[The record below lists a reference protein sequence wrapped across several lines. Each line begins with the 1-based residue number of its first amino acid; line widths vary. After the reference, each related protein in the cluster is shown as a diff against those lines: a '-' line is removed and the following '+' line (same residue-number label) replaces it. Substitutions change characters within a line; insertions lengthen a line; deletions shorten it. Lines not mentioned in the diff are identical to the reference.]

1 MGQIICHSTST
12 KTQDNNICV
21 IADKFDCFEPRYNLQ
36 RVGEEMRIQT
46 IEECLLAI
54 GFPESLI
61 SNVFLEFAIFSFDLP
76 LLIFDVDGNLESVER
91 IFVAADD
98 EFGGNIFRLN
108 GNGWRW
114 TIINSDTEIS
124 KCPKQLIWNGIG
136 KNWPGWTV
144 ADWVKDHSKLAIQRL
159 KMHYEYCERCG
170 KRHEIWNKKQ

>member
-1 MGQIICHSTST
+1 MGQIICHATST

-36 RVGEEMRIQT
+36 RVREEMRIQT

-61 SNVFLEFAIFSFDLP
+61 SNIFLDFAISSFDLP

-98 EFGGNIFRLN
+98 EFGGNIFRLKELLCFVSMD
-108 GNGWRW
+108 
-114 TIINSDTEIS
+114 I
-124 KCPKQLIWNGIG
+124 P
-136 KNWPGWTV
+136 
-144 ADWVKDHSKLAIQRL
+144 
-159 KMHYEYCERCG
+159 
-170 KRHEIWNKKQ
+170 